1 MLPKLALNRGAV
13 RVCALICLS
22 LLLLASFCAPIHKHD
37 NGQDA
42 SCLFCHATTRAEW
55 LSHPLTTGRPFTSIS
70 YTIAKHP
77 GRAVTTVAE
86 CTVRIPRAPPTLLP
100 SL

>member
-1 MLPKLALNRGAV
+1 MLPRLALRHGAV

-37 NGQDA
+37 NSQKA
-42 SCLFCHATTRAEW
+42 SCLSCHATTRTEW
-55 LSHPLTTGRPFTSIS
+55 LSQPVTAGRPFAAVS
-70 YTIAKHP
+70 YATAKHVERP
-77 GRAVTTVAE
+77 AMTAAE
-86 CTVRIPRAPPTLLP
+86 CMVRIPRAPPTLLL